1 MGARYPRAGLIRIS
15 DQLLL
20 ESMVQI
26 LAGKDHVGLLFAGG
40 IIPVE
45 IRNSWGR
52 FDYSEYM
59 CISPHFPIVPPG
71 AQVPTYDL
79 SVHMQDDRLAEIHVA
94 GIEPPHIAIVKIEI
108 RAWDIRTINCNPNEV
123 IARPYDPKALADS
136 LGISV
141 EALRA
146 SQTAGG
152 ADPAPPVTDPAD
164 RLRASHTA
172 EAPDPA
178 PPDPDPSGGADKPD
192 EPG

>member
-1 MGARYPRAGLIRIS
+1 MAARYPRAGLIRIS

-26 LAGKDHVGLLFAGG
+26 LAGKDHVGLLFAAG

-59 CISPHFPIVPPG
+59 CISPHFPIVPAG
-71 AQVPTYDL
+71 REVPLYDL

-94 GIEPPHIAIVKIEI
+94 GAEPPHIAIAKIEI
-108 RAWDIRTINCNPNEV
+108 RAWDVRVWDCNPNEV
-123 IARPYDPKALADS
+123 IATPHDPQALADS

-141 EALRA
+141 DALRA
-146 SQTAGG
+146 SQTA
-152 ADPAPPVTDPAD
+152 A
-164 RLRASHTA
+164 A
-172 EAPDPA
+172 EDPA
-178 PPDPDPSGGADKPD
+178 PPDPEPSGGADAAD

>member
-15 DQLLL
+15 DQLIL

-40 IIPVE
+40 IFPVE
-45 IRNSWGR
+45 VRNSWGR

-59 CISPHFPIVPPG
+59 CISPHFPIVPAG
-71 AQVPTYDL
+71 AEIPLYDL
-79 SVHMQDDRLAEIHVA
+79 SVHMADDRLAEIHVCGA
-94 GIEPPHIAIVKIEI
+94 EPPHLAIVKIEI
-108 RAWDIRTINCNPNEV
+108 RSWDIRTINCNPNEV
-123 IARPYDPKALADS
+123 IARPHDPKALADS

-141 EALRA
+141 EELQR
-146 SQTAGG
+146 QREKVTT
-152 ADPAPPVTDPAD
+152 PAPPVTDPAD
-164 RLRASHTA
+164 RLRATHTA

-178 PPDPDPSGGADKPD
+178 PPDPDPSGGADKAD

>member
-1 MGARYPRAGLIRIS
+1 MSARYPRAGLVRVS

-26 LAGKDHVGLLFAGG
+26 LAGKDHVGLLFAAG

-52 FDYSEYM
+52 YDYSEYM
-59 CISPHFPIVPPG
+59 CISPHFPIVPAG
-71 AQVPTYDL
+71 SEVPLYDL
-79 SVHMQDDRLAEIHVA
+79 SVHMKDDRLAEIHIA
-94 GIEPPHIAIVKIEI
+94 GADPPHIAIVKIEI
-108 RAWDIRTINCNPNEV
+108 RAWDIRVVNCNPNEV
-123 IARPYDPKALADS
+123 IARPHDPKALAAS

-141 EALRA
+141 EALER
-146 SQTAGG
+146 QREKVTT
-152 ADPAPPVTDPAD
+152 PAPPVTSPAD
-164 RLRASHTA
+164 RLRATHTA

-178 PPDPDPSGGADKPD
+178 PPDPDPPGGADADD